1 MRVRILFP
9 VILLQICVL
18 AACTT
23 RDTRPSP
30 RTDSP
35 SETLLLHPGA
45 SQVLREAGIDPADI
59 HCNSS
64 MYWYSELDLYADKAA
79 DEIAGVLSV
88 EFDAEKRKATS
99 RILLGYLVRSMFEHL
114 KPNNLGVMRL
124 KGRFY
129 ESDDGRHPLL
139 IFRSGVMTDADE
151 PGSCLQSLLGAG
163 RVRHVINLYGSSFP
177 LHDYIKAEMQAA
189 EAAGGTCHNEAE
201 SNRPWRE
208 LIEKP
213 DQYEQNVKTAMQR
226 IAELIKTQI
235 LHPGGK
241 QPVGNILMF
250 CGGGMH
256 RTGMTYGI
264 LQRCIN
270 NEPSESIEETYK
282 RHTAY
287 RSEMEPGGYEAL
299 NLRFVREFDCSLLK

>member
-1 MRVRILFP
+1 
-9 VILLQICVL
+9 
-18 AACTT
+18 
-23 RDTRPSP
+23 
-30 RTDSP
+30 
-35 SETLLLHPGA
+35 
-45 SQVLREAGIDPADI
+45 
-59 HCNSS
+59 
-64 MYWYSELDLYADKAA
+64 MYWYSELDQYADRAA
-79 DEIAGVLSV
+79 GEIAGILAV
-88 EFDAEKRKATS
+88 ELDEEKRKATS
-99 RILLGYLVRSMFEHL
+99 RVLLGYLVRSMFEHL

-129 ESDDGRHPLL
+129 ETGDGRHPLL
-139 IFRSGVMTDADE
+139 IFRSGVMTDAAE
-151 PGSCLQSLLGAG
+151 PGSCLQSLLSAG

-213 DQYEQNVKTAMQR
+213 ETYEQNLKTAMQR
-226 IAELIKTQI
+226 IAELINTQI
-235 LHPGGK
+235 LLPGG
-241 QPVGNILMF
+241 QPPRGNILIF

-270 NEPSESIEETYK
+270 NEPMETVEKTYR

-287 RSEMEPGGYEAL
+287 RSGQEPGGYEPL
-299 NLRFVREFDCSLLK
+299 NLRFIREFDCGLLK